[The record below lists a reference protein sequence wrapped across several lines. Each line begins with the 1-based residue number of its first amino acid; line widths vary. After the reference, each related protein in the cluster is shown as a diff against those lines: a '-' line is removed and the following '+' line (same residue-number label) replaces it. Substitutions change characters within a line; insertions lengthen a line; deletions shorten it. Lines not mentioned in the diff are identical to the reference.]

1 MKKEHGSMGSMPKK
15 GGKDADH
22 GSVGKN
28 PSGGTKNQLD
38 MNSNACGKGVK
49 CEGGNMKYKSPKP
62 KCYAQGPQGK
72 QAGGF

>member
-1 MKKEHGSMGSMPKK
+1 MDKKMHGSMGKVPKK
-15 GGKDADH
+15 GSGNH

-28 PSGGTKNQLD
+28 PSGGNKNQLD

-49 CEGGNMKYKSPKP
+49 CDGGNMKFKSPKP

-72 QAGGF
+72 QAGGY